1 MGCHALIQ
9 GFFPTQASNP
19 CLSCLLHWQACSLPL
34 VPSGSQAN
42 PSLKAGRHSKH
53 LELFLL
59 SSMCNKMTDC
69 ASLAAQMVKKKKKN
83 LPQMVKKKSSGD
95 PHLIHGLG
103 RSPGKGNGSPLQYS
117 CLENPM
123 DRGAW
128 QAIGHRVRRAGYN
141 LATKPP

>member
-19 CLSCLLHWQACSLPL
+19 CLSCILHWQACSLPL

-69 ASLAAQMVKKKKKN
+69 ASLAAQMVKKKKKKKSASDG
-83 LPQMVKKKSSGD
+83 KKKKFRRPTFNPWVGKIPWKRKWQST
-95 PHLIHGLG
+95 PVFL
-103 RSPGKGNGSPLQYS
+103 PGKSYGQRSL
-117 CLENPM
+117 
-123 DRGAW
+123 
-128 QAIGHRVRRAGYN
+128 AGYSSQGQKSRIQ
-141 LATKPP
+141 LSD